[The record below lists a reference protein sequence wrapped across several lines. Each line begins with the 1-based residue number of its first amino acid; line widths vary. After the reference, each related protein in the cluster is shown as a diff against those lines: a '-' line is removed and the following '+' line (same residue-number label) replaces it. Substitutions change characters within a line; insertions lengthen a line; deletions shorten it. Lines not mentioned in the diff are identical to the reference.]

1 MIANLTRGVKT
12 ASLHLPADRFQIA
25 GVLSYLGVDRL
36 DDYELPC
43 ESQDSSGIMVSLE
56 PTGIAERNIAEL
68 CRNEKI
74 SLGRLNSGFRSLFK
88 LPYEQQ
94 LGVMDR
100 IANQKPEHFDDF
112 RKAIDAA
119 TVPSVRQEY
128 CFPLTVNLYTAN
140 RWGDYD
146 DDPEEYDG
154 RFAARYED
162 KIRQSLR
169 VYNRDDGEDM
179 AAYFHGNNTVVA
191 KLRSAT
197 WDFKRRGGELY
208 GCVTVETAGQL
219 TAEQEAD
226 LKDWITG
233 QNSDGLGEGFEQQ
246 EIKNEVIQ
254 HMKKFFN
261 SIKNKL
267 GKAFATVKAT
277 VESTTGEGYIDTGVK
292 IIIGVVVGGVILA
305 GLYALFNTTIIPT
318 LTEKISGM
326 FNYAG

>member
-1 MIANLTRGVKT
+1 MIANLTRGAKT

-25 GVLSYLGVDRL
+25 GVLAYLGVDRL
-36 DDYELPC
+36 DDYDLPC
-43 ESQDSSGIMVSLE
+43 EGQDSSGIMVSLE

-68 CRNEKI
+68 CRSEKI

-100 IANQKPEHFDDF
+100 IASQKPEHFDDF

-128 CFPLTVNLYTAN
+128 YFPLTVNLYTAN

-197 WDFKRRGGELY
+197 WDFKRQGGELY

-246 EIKNEVIQ
+246 EINIESYSSSGRICVSFWHSDDDYFVDNEDEFAERLEQ
-254 HMKKFFN
+254 GFN
-261 SIKNKL
+261 L
-267 GKAFATVKAT
+267 G
-277 VESTTGEGYIDTGVK
+277 
-292 IIIGVVVGGVILA
+292 
-305 GLYALFNTTIIPT
+305 
-318 LTEKISGM
+318 GM
-326 FNYAG
+326 

>member
-1 MIANLTRGVKT
+1 MIANLTRGTKT
-12 ASLHLPADRFQIA
+12 VSLHLPADRFQIA

-43 ESQDSSGIMVSLE
+43 EGQDSSGIMVSLE

-100 IANQKPEHFDDF
+100 IASQKPEHFDDF
-112 RKAIDAA
+112 RKTIDAA
-119 TVPSVRQEY
+119 TVPSIRQEY
-128 CFPLTVNLYTAN
+128 YFPLTVNLYTAN

-146 DDPEEYDG
+146 EDPEEYDG

-162 KIRQSLR
+162 KIRQALR

-197 WDFKRRGGELY
+197 WDFKRQGGELY

-246 EIKNEVIQ
+246 EIN
-254 HMKKFFN
+254 
-261 SIKNKL
+261 
-267 GKAFATVKAT
+267 
-277 VESTTGEGYIDTGVK
+277 IDSYSKQTW
-292 IIIGVVVGGVILA
+292 
-305 GLYALFNTTIIPT
+305 
-318 LTEKISGM
+318 
-326 FNYAG
+326 